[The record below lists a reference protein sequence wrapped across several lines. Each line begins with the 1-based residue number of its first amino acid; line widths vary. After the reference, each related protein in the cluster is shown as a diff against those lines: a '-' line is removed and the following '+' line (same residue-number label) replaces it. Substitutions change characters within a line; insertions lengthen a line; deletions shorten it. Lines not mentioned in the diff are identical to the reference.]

1 MTIKPATPPLRT
13 RLRHWL
19 RADTPSLGR
28 AERRYSALGAL
39 VGVAICIWLL
49 DGLPAH
55 SYWLLAPMGATA
67 IILFGMSTSPVAQP
81 RAVFGGYVVACAAGL
96 FASSTISSPLLA
108 AGIAVALTLWLMT
121 TLNCLHPP
129 GGALA
134 LLFVL
139 DKKSYMTSTTH
150 SLALVAAN
158 VALLLLCAAIIN
170 NLIPGRRYPHR
181 PAAAEPN
188 VHGTRDRPPLK
199 RTDLDH
205 EDLRSAIA
213 SMGSFVDVTEE
224 DLARLYA
231 LAMDHAFNRHVGMR
245 CADVMSRDVISVT
258 TEASVAEAWQLLQ
271 RHRIKALP
279 VVDGQQRLAGILSL
293 ADIFQHWEMNL
304 TREIDAPALRQTRV
318 GELMNPQVMTAT
330 PDTPMA
336 TLAREAARDGHH
348 HIPVINAD
356 RTLAGMVTP
365 VDMIAALYRQRALEA
380 QPT

>member
-1 MTIKPATPPLRT
+1 
-13 RLRHWL
+13 
-19 RADTPSLGR
+19 
-28 AERRYSALGAL
+28 
-39 VGVAICIWLL
+39 
-49 DGLPAH
+49 
-55 SYWLLAPMGATA
+55 MGATA

-81 RAVFGGYVVACAAGL
+81 WPVFGGYVVACGAGL
-96 FASSTISSPLLA
+96 LASSTISSPLLA

-139 DKKSYMTSTTH
+139 DKKSYMSSTSH

-188 VHGTRDRPPLK
+188 VHGTHDQPPLK

-205 EDLRSAIA
+205 EDLSSAIGA
-213 SMGSFVDVTEE
+213 MGSFVDISED

-231 LAMDHAFNRHVGMR
+231 LAIDRAFNRHVGMT

-258 TEASVAEAWQLLQ
+258 TDASVTDAWALLQ

-279 VVDGQQRLAGILSL
+279 VVDEQQRLAGIISL
-293 ADIFQHWEMNL
+293 ADMFKRWQL
-304 TREIDAPALRQTRV
+304 SASQSGDAAGPESTRV
-318 GELMNPQVMTAT
+318 GELMNPEVVTAT
-330 PDTPMA
+330 PETPMA
-336 TLAREAARDGHH
+336 SLVREAARDGHH

-365 VDMIAALYRQRALEA
+365 ADMIAALYRKLAL
-380 QPT
+380 QPQQ

>member
-1 MTIKPATPPLRT
+1 MPE
-13 RLRHWL
+13 RLSHWL
-19 RADTPSLGR
+19 RTDTPAVASS
-28 AERRYSALGAL
+28 EKRYSALGAL

-81 RAVFGGYVVACAAGL
+81 WPVFGGYLVACCAGL
-96 FASSTISSPLLA
+96 FASGTISSPLLA
-108 AGIAVALTLWLMT
+108 AGIAVALTLWLMA

-139 DKKSYMTSTTH
+139 DKKSYMSSTSH

-181 PAAAEPN
+181 PAPPAPN
-188 VHGTRDRPPLK
+188 SHGTRDQPPLK

-205 EDLRSAIA
+205 GDLDSAIRA
-213 SMGSFVDVTEE
+213 MGSFVDVSE
-224 DLARLYA
+224 DDLGRLYE
-231 LAMDHAFNRHVGMR
+231 LAIDHAFNRHVAMT
-245 CADVMSRDVISVT
+245 CADVMSRDVISVM
-258 TEASVAEAWQLLQ
+258 ADAMVADAWLLLR

-279 VVDGQQRLAGILSL
+279 VVDRQQRLVGIISL
-293 ADIFQHWEMNL
+293 ADIYQRWEQPESLHHDTRGLQSTTVREVMNS
-304 TREIDAPALRQTRV
+304 
-318 GELMNPQVMTAT
+318 QVMTTT
-330 PDTPMA
+330 PETPMA
-336 TLAREAARDGHH
+336 TLVREAAQDHHH
-348 HIPVINAD
+348 HIPVIYAD
-356 RTLAGMVTP
+356 QTLAGMVTP
-365 VDMIAALYRQRALEA
+365 SDMIAALYRRLAL
-380 QPT
+380 TR